1 MEIYHNMRV
10 FGGSL
15 AAGNSIIGSDSAANY
30 TSFGVGNVVPNPG
43 GYGVD
48 VFNLD
53 DRVGTNGVYRTSS
66 TGQGFGDIN
75 SNGNAWA
82 AYGNPTGSNGI
93 NIRRNLS
100 NALSVGF
107 ALSAQM
113 AAAFRNPGNKGF
125 SLYTDT
131 SWASEIY
138 NFNIGSDIYS
148 CTGVPN
154 LGWGYSQT
162 SVFNF
167 VARQIT
173 PTSLQVTVTRGSDT
187 DTETVTGALRGFKW
201 YIFGTNGG
209 NDLNNIFYNNV
220 AVYRF

>member
-1 MEIYHNMRV
+1 MKI
-10 FGGSL
+10 FSGSISS
-15 AAGNSIIGSDSAANY
+15 GNSIIGNDSAANY
-30 TSFGVGNVVPNPG
+30 TSFSVGDISPNNPG
-43 GYGVD
+43 GYGID
-48 VFNLD
+48 GWNLV

-66 TGQGFGDIN
+66 TSQGFGDIN

-82 AYGNPTGSNGI
+82 AFGNPTGNNGI
-93 NIRRNLS
+93 NVRRNLPR
-100 NALSVGF
+100 ALSVGF

-131 SWASEIY
+131 DWSSEIY
-138 NFNIGSDIYS
+138 NFNIGSDIYTYNIGS
-148 CTGVPN
+148 GNQN

-162 SVFNF
+162 SVFNI
-167 VARQIT
+167 VARQT
-173 PTSLQVTVTRGSDT
+173 TTTNLQVTVTRGSDT
-187 DTETVTGALRGFKW
+187 DTRNVTGALRGFKW

-209 NDLNNIFYNNV
+209 NDLNNIFYNNI